1 MSKETTEWLNAN
13 TMLGFTTHREKYAHL
28 GWGTNFNEKT
38 GQNEAWWHTDDFKN
52 GYPDAIPASEVERV
66 LFNWVPIETE
76 IMYKRRDGIT
86 ADNMDAADSNGPFV
100 WVPSTKYKGI
110 MHPDTEYEFGV
121 FGIDTYTVHE
131 YRAWLLENVERIVD
145 GEVGIASAGLLREG
159 GVAYVSFELPESVEV
174 AGMDIRPLLL
184 AATSSPDFEG
194 YVACAILAVMAAFIG
209 ITQDT

>member
-100 WVPSTKYKGI
+100 W
-110 MHPDTEYEFGV
+110 
-121 FGIDTYTVHE
+121 
-131 YRAWLLENVERIVD
+131 L
-145 GEVGIASAGLLREG
+145 LLRKIMLPPPPCCPRG
-159 GVAYVSFELPESVEV
+159 SRGVLRSRRL
-174 AGMDIRPLLL
+174 RCRC
-184 AATSSPDFEG
+184 SP
-194 YVACAILAVMAAFIG
+194 
-209 ITQDT
+209 